1 MVLHHR
7 ILLGLIL
14 GAICGV
20 LVNIAAGEALW
31 VDALNSYVAGPVGQ
45 IFLRLLMMVVV
56 PLVFATLAL
65 GVARLGDLGK
75 IGRLGARTLVY
86 FLLTTTLAVGL
97 GLFLANS
104 VEPGAGITPET
115 AAELLDTYRGQA
127 NLRLEASAARDFG
140 IDTFVNIVPRN
151 PVQAAA
157 DMQMLPLIFFSLMFG
172 IALTMIPAAKARGM
186 MDFLEGLAGVVTKLI
201 ELAMK
206 LAPYGVFALIFVVTS
221 RFGWNVLGTLG
232 LYAATV
238 LLGLAIHAAVT
249 LSLLLRFAAGIRP
262 RRFWGHVRE
271 AVITAFST
279 SSSNATLPTSL
290 LVAERNLGVPPQVA
304 GFVLPLGATM
314 NMNGTALFEG
324 ITMLFVA
331 QVFGVDL
338 TLSQQLVVVILSI
351 LTAVGAAGVPG
362 GSIPLLMV
370 LAASVG
376 IPGEGIAI
384 IIGIDRILDMARTV
398 VNVSGDLT
406 ATCVVARYEGVW
418 DAQRADPSGH
428 APVALEAKDDV

>member
-1 MVLHHR
+1 MPLHHR
-7 ILLGLIL
+7 ILIGLVL
-14 GAICGV
+14 GALAGV
-20 LVNIAAGEALW
+20 LVNIAAGDAPWVEAI
-31 VDALNSYVAGPVGQ
+31 NSYVAGPVGQ

-86 FLLTTTLAVGL
+86 FLLTTSLAVGL
-97 GLFLANS
+97 GLVLTNGL
-104 VEPGAGITPET
+104 EPGAGITEET
-115 AAELLDTYRGQA
+115 AAELLETYRGQA

-290 LVAERNLGVPPQVA
+290 LVAERNLGIPPQVA

-324 ITMLFVA
+324 VTMLFVA

-338 TLSQQLVVVILSI
+338 NLGQQLVVVTLSV

-370 LAASVG
+370 MAASVG

-384 IIGIDRILDMARTV
+384 ILGIDRILDMARTV

-418 DAQRADPSGH
+418 DAHRADPSGH
-428 APVALEAKDDV
+428 APVALESDSNG